1 MKKLYISAVG
11 MLALAASAQQLPNAG
26 FEGAWGPCVPWTFY
40 GSEGFTDVL
49 SAVETGVTPEGWII
63 SNVAGMASCYEDEDG
78 VMQTMGLGATEVGQQ
93 VEGYQSEKA
102 VKLISSP
109 NPFMAAQIVPGYIS
123 LGTTWSTANPGFD
136 MTTFEIVVNNADGGT
151 FGGVPF
157 TGRPTGIEFMFKR
170 SESAEQPGEKGLLVA
185 YLWKGHWTQK
195 DVPAVVYM
203 AGEPTKV
210 DMVDRDR
217 CILGMEMAQGGEVSK
232 TDDAELIAVINAEIS
247 EVGDEWMKFSAN
259 FDYLSDATPEYLNII
274 ISAGNYFG
282 DAAKVVKDNSIT
294 VDDVTLLYGE
304 AAAADKYPGQLTIEM
319 AGASLT
325 EQPVDAE
332 VNIAYGENGSCT
344 LTLPN
349 FSLDLFGSP
358 MMLGDIVVPDVAVG
372 FSGDVNTYAGEV
384 KGLSLMDGFIVAD
397 VDVEGTIDAQGNA
410 AFNINVVW
418 EGTPIVVVFN
428 GKGKPGPGA
437 SAVDG
442 VEVDADAQAEY
453 YTLGGVRVL
462 NPAAGIYI
470 KRQGDKVQKVVVK

>member
-1 MKKLYISAVG
+1 MKRLYISAVG
-11 MLALAASAQQLPNAG
+11 ILALAASAQQLPNAG
-26 FEGAWGPCVPWTFY
+26 FDGAWGPCVPWTFY
-40 GSEGFTDVL
+40 GSEGYYDVL
-49 SAVETGVTPEGWII
+49 SAVETGFNPEGWVI
-63 SNVAGMASCYEDEDG
+63 SNVSGMASYYEGEA
-78 VMQTMGLGATEVGQQ
+78 MGLGATVVGDS
-93 VEGYQSEKA
+93 VPGYNSKYA
-102 VKLISSP
+102 VKLTSSP
-109 NPFMAAQIVPGYIS
+109 NPFMATQIVPGYIS
-123 LGTTWSTANPGFD
+123 LGTTWSTANP
-136 MTTFEIVVNNADGGT
+136 TFSFTGIEINNADGGT

-170 SESAEQPGEKGLLVA
+170 SESAEQPGEKGSLVA

-195 DVPAVVYM
+195 DVPAVIYM
-203 AGEPTKV
+203 AGDPHTV

-247 EVGDEWMKFSAN
+247 EVGEEWMKFSAN

-294 VDDVTLLYGE
+294 VDDVTLIYGE

-349 FSLDLFGSP
+349 FSLDLFGST
-358 MMLGDIVVPDVAVG
+358 MLLGDIVVPDVAVG

-397 VDVEGTIDAQGNA
+397 VDVDGTIDAQGNA

-418 EGTPIVVVFN
+418 EGTPIVVIFN

-442 VEVDADAQAEY
+442 VQVDADAQAEY

-470 KRQGDKVQKVVVK
+470 KRQGRRVQKVVVR